1 VDRGIV
7 RIKAKIWERKWGR
20 DHRKGEIVIK
30 SLRMCEERKYDISVS
45 GIN

>member
-20 DHRKGEIVIK
+20 DRKGVIVIK